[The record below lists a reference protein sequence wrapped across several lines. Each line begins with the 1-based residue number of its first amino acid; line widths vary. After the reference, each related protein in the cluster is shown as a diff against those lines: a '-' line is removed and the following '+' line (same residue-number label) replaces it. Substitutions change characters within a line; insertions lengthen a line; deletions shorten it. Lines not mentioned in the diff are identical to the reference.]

1 MKAAPAIVFVGIT
14 SPKKEHLIE
23 RFRELGATGAFV
35 GVGGTFDVVSGCIP
49 RAPMWMQRA
58 NLEWLFR
65 MAQEPRR
72 LVKRYVVG
80 NARFFRILHDA
91 ERAKR
96 R

>member
-1 MKAAPAIVFVGIT
+1 
-14 SPKKEHLIE
+14 
-23 RFRELGATGAFV
+23 
-35 GVGGTFDVVSGCIP
+35 
-49 RAPMWMQRA
+49 MQRA

-96 R
+96 K